1 LAFFAHH
8 GKLNNEFFM
17 FFIFV
22 VSIKVTK
29 KRELETKNINTRQRK
44 TNYIVSIDS
53 LEIVEFLERDNKKS
67 DLTTD
72 RNFERWSG

>member
-1 LAFFAHH
+1 
-8 GKLNNEFFM
+8 M

-29 KRELETKNINTRQRK
+29 KHELETKNINTRQRK

-53 LEIVEFLERDNKKS
+53 LEIGEFLERDNKKS

>member
-1 LAFFAHH
+1 
-8 GKLNNEFFM
+8 M

-22 VSIKVTK
+22 VRIKVTK
-29 KRELETKNINTRQRK
+29 NHELETKNIDMRQRK
-44 TNYIVSIDS
+44 TNYIVSMDS

>member
-1 LAFFAHH
+1 
-8 GKLNNEFFM
+8 M

-29 KRELETKNINTRQRK
+29 KRELETKNIDTRQRK
-44 TNYIVSIDS
+44 TIYIVLMEG
-53 LEIVEFLERDNKKS
+53 LEIGKFLERDNKKS